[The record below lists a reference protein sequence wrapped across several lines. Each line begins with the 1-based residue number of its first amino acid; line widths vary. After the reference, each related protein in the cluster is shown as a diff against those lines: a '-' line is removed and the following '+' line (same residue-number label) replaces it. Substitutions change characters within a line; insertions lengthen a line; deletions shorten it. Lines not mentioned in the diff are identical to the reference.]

1 MRLHRL
7 INDGYDVEESGV
19 SQVKIAVY
27 HSEKLNEYLGL
38 FDGRVPDDWIMP
50 IHSKNDLASVLP
62 EAEVLVANN
71 AFPFAEL
78 PTATNLKW
86 VQVMAAGVDPWLPH
100 LPEHVRVSRV
110 TGSFGPRMAE
120 FAIGYLFAI
129 TQRMPEVFAQ
139 QSRREWRTLDL
150 DVLAGKTLGVA
161 GLGSIG
167 GSVADLGKRVGL
179 RVVGMS
185 NNRPEAVQLDA
196 WYPSSDLHSFLGELD
211 FLVLTLPL
219 TSSTRKLVD
228 AAALQAMKPGAWL
241 LNMARGPIVDE
252 QALISSLQN
261 GHPGGAV
268 LDVFET
274 EPLPEDNPLWTMP
287 NVIVASH
294 QSGSTVPADVV
305 DVFEENIR
313 RYQQGDT
320 LLHEVDRSRGY

>member
-1 MRLHRL
+1 M
-7 INDGYDVEESGV
+7 
-19 SQVKIAVY
+19 KIAVY
-27 HSEKLNEYLGL
+27 HSEKLDEYLDLLSGK
-38 FDGRVPDDWIMP
+38 VPSEWITPIRSADDIQ
-50 IHSKNDLASVLP
+50 SVLP
-62 EAEVLVANN
+62 ETELLVANN

-78 PTATNLKW
+78 NQARSLKW

-100 LPEHVRVSRV
+100 LPEEVRVSRV

-129 TQRMPEVFAQ
+129 TQRMPDVFAQ
-139 QSRREWRTLDL
+139 QARKEWKALDL

-167 GSVADLGKRVGL
+167 GAVASLGSRVGL

-185 NNRPEAVQLDA
+185 NNRPESVQLDA
-196 WYPSSDLHSFLGELD
+196 WCPSSDLHAFLGQLD

-219 TSSTRKLVD
+219 TSSTRKLID
-228 AAALQAMKPGAWL
+228 ASALKTMKSGAWL

-252 QALISSLQN
+252 QALITSLQA

-274 EPLPEDNPLWTMP
+274 EPLPSDSPLWTMP

-305 DVFEENIR
+305 AVLEENIE
-313 RYQQGDT
+313 RYQRGER
-320 LLHEVDRSRGY
+320 LKHEVDRSRGY

>member
-1 MRLHRL
+1 M
-7 INDGYDVEESGV
+7 
-19 SQVKIAVY
+19 KIAVY
-27 HSEKLNEYLGL
+27 HSEKLDQYLEL
-38 FDGRVPDDWIMP
+38 FEGRIPSDWITP
-50 IHSKNDLASVLP
+50 IRSVEELPTALAD
-62 EAEVLVANN
+62 AEVLVANN
-71 AFPFAEL
+71 AFPFDAL
-78 PTATNLKW
+78 KKAGQLKW

-100 LPEHVRVSRV
+100 LPAEVRVSRV

-139 QSRREWRTLDL
+139 QSRREWSTLDL

-167 GSVADLGKRVGL
+167 GAVADLGRRVGM

-185 NNRPEAVQLDA
+185 NTQPNSITLDG
-196 WYPSSDLHSFLGELD
+196 WFPSTELHAFLGELD
-211 FLVLTLPL
+211 FLVLSLPL
-219 TSSTRKLVD
+219 TSQTHGLID

-241 LNMARGPIVDE
+241 LNMARGQIVNE
-252 QALISSLQN
+252 QALIESLQA

-274 EPLPEDNPLWTMP
+274 EPLPADNPLWVMP

-294 QSGSTVPADVV
+294 QSGSTLPAEVV
-305 DVFEENIR
+305 DVFEENIERYR
-313 RYQQGDT
+313 RGEPLRY
-320 LLHEVDRSRGY
+320 EVDRSRGY